1 MKLVLVIYSGS
12 NDRLVSDLFDQHHAG
27 GWTEFR
33 GGHGAGQSGRREGTR
48 AWPGDSS
55 VFFSVVPTDR
65 VDALTE
71 SLRKH
76 VEALDAGERLHVAV
90 LPTETFI

>member
-12 NDRLVSDLFDQHHAG
+12 NERLVPELFDRHHAG
-27 GWTEFR
+27 GWTEFH

-48 AWPGDSS
+48 AWPGDTS
-55 VFFSVVPTDR
+55 VFFSVVPTGE
-65 VDALTE
+65 VDHLTA
-71 SLRKH
+71 SLR
-76 VEALDAGERLHVAV
+76 EQAATLDAGERLHIAV